1 MKKQWMLLLLSA
13 AALAAALFAFAACE
27 KGVQPGHEHTWG
39 EGKVTKAATCM
50 AEGEMTYTCTECS
63 QTQTVPLAKAAHTYT
78 TWVVERAA
86 SCTQDGK
93 MTCTCD
99 ICGSVQE
106 MKITAFGHT
115 PDAPVTENER
125 AATCTAGGS
134 SDTVVYCKTCGE
146 ELSRETK
153 ESPALGHN
161 IVQHAGKAPTCRD
174 VGWEAYE
181 ECTRCGYSTYRE
193 LARKEHDWI
202 DDESRKDINAT
213 CTTDGVYYLVC
224 AGCGMSSTERIPSTG
239 HTWKNGGALLENPAT
254 CMTDGYYYRKCE
266 VCGYLEVVEWIP
278 FKGHHYVDGIC
289 TECGMREN

>member
-1 MKKQWMLLLLSA
+1 
-13 AALAAALFAFAACE
+13 
-27 KGVQPGHEHTWG
+27 
-39 EGKVTKAATCM
+39 
-50 AEGEMTYTCTECS
+50 
-63 QTQTVPLAKAAHTYT
+63 
-78 TWVVERAA
+78 
-86 SCTQDGK
+86 

-193 LARKEHDWI
+193 LARKEHDWGKGKMSAAHCTV
-202 DDESRKDINAT
+202 DGFQEWVCSECGDRRQES
-213 CTTDGVYYLVC
+213 
-224 AGCGMSSTERIPSTG
+224 IPATG
-239 HTWKNGGALLENPAT
+239 HTWKNGGALLEEPAT
-254 CMTDGYYYRKCE
+254 CTENGYYYRECVE
-266 VCGYLEVVEWIP
+266 CGYRETDEIIP
-278 FKGHHYVDGIC
+278 FKGHHYVDGVC
-289 TECGMREN
+289 TECGMWEN

>member
-193 LARKEHDWI
+193 LARKEHDWGKGKMSAAHCTA
-202 DDESRKDINAT
+202 DGFQEWVCSECGDIKQET
-213 CTTDGVYYLVC
+213 
-224 AGCGMSSTERIPSTG
+224 IPATG
-239 HTWKNGGALLENPAT
+239 HTWKNGGALLERPAT
-254 CMTDGYYYRKCE
+254 CMTNGYYYRLCE
-266 VCGYLEVVEWIP
+266 ECGYRETDKVIP
-278 FKGHHYVDGIC
+278 FKGHHYVDGVC
-289 TECGMREN
+289 TECGMWEN